1 MIINKSWLKY
11 LSPFFGIL
19 FCPVTIL
26 FLWTI
31 WSEPGVNS
39 QYDDVEEILP

>member
-1 MIINKSWLKY
+1 MGYSTDWLKY

-26 FLWTI
+26 FIWAI
-31 WSEPGVNS
+31 WSGPTINS
-39 QYDDVEEILP
+39 SPEVIEDIKP